1 MRDKALLSPVLL
13 ASAIVFGM
21 ACGAQGATLDGLK
34 LISVTA
40 VDYYDRAE
48 LPPPATPP
56 SLSRI
61 TGGQSSIHAVTSE
74 KSHEPLLLAQYSGPT
89 DVSRPS
95 YASTMR
101 VKSYLCSQPNA
112 RIFPGLPYVFM
123 SGRDVRSGPGPNIPG
138 ARPPAGPFVY
148 SIYFRVARQEGDTA
162 LPQGQAFDLREEPAD
177 ICFAIAGGANRAQ
190 GYSSNVLRIPR
201 ETIATALRTAAN
213 AAPQ

>member
-1 MRDKALLSPVLL
+1 MREKALLLPILL
-13 ASAIVFGM
+13 AGTLVFGM
-21 ACGAQGATLDGLK
+21 VCGAQGATLDELK

-48 LPPPATPP
+48 LPLPAYP
-56 SLSRI
+56 SSLPRI
-61 TGGQSSIHAVTSE
+61 TGGQSSIRAVIRE
-74 KSHEPLLLAQYSGPT
+74 KPHELLLLAQYSGPT
-89 DVSRPS
+89 DVSRLP

-112 RIFPGLPYVFM
+112 RVFPGLSYIFV
-123 SGRDVRSGPGPNIPG
+123 SGRDVRSGPGPNVPG
-138 ARPPAGPFVY
+138 AKTPAGPFVY
-148 SIYFRVARQEGDTA
+148 SVYFRIARQEGDA
-162 LPQGQAFDLREEPAD
+162 AIPQGQAFDLREEPSD
-177 ICFAIAGGANRAQ
+177 ICFAIAGGTDRAQ